1 MSSVHLSLLAPVH
14 LTHWPRWDVWTKPS
28 AFIYSSDSSEPFLG
42 HRTPPPGQMSVSST
56 LLSHLSGASGG
67 WRSSQKH
74 ESKKCARACVYVY
87 MCMCEKVHTQYM
99 FVYTVSVHCT
109 CSCSARAWVTSCRLL
124 STWLQYEFIRE
135 GSCKSIYHFSSTSPI
150 LAENGDQPFLP
161 GVITYF
167 NVGHHLCVVHQ
178 LAVGHQLDDV
188 NHFRVVYEHDALML
202 LIILLSS
209 TAPFCHLSSFILPVS
224 GYPLLSGRRTA
235 C

>member
-1 MSSVHLSLLAPVH
+1 MSSSGREAAREYVTFLPPV
-14 LTHWPRWDVWTKPS
+14 LFW
-28 AFIYSSDSSEPFLG
+28 
-42 HRTPPPGQMSVSST
+42 
-56 LLSHLSGASGG
+56 
-67 WRSSQKH
+67 QKN
-74 ESKKCARACVYVY
+74 C
-87 MCMCEKVHTQYM
+87 
-99 FVYTVSVHCT
+99 
-109 CSCSARAWVTSCRLL
+109 
-124 STWLQYEFIRE
+124 
-135 GSCKSIYHFSSTSPI
+135 G
-150 LAENGDQPFLP
+150 QPFLP

-188 NHFRVVYEHDALML
+188 NHLKVVYEHDAVHLFVVVHAFML